1 MTPPP
6 SSLSAIETHR
16 LSVLFSFDGKSVTQ
30 TAFSTSYIADND
42 YWNSRHMQQQT
53 QTKIFMNKSLNI
65 VATVDQPGLLES
77 LVEKIA
83 SRRYDI
89 GYSKEVVPQNWQ
101 AIETSSTETYVS
113 GTLSFS
119 GLVNDDDAFVNMPF
133 ITSMLFT
140 CIKGKEDSYRLLWSS
155 SLS

>member
-1 MTPPP
+1 MNQVLQIT
-6 SSLSAIETHR
+6 AI
-16 LSVLFSFDGKSVTQ
+16 L
-30 TAFSTSYIADND
+30 
-42 YWNSRHMQQQT
+42 
-53 QTKIFMNKSLNI
+53 
-65 VATVDQPGLLES
+65 DQPDLLEN
-77 LVEKIA
+77 LVEKLA

-89 GYSKEVVPQNWQ
+89 GYSKEIVPQEWQ

-119 GLVNDDDAFVNMPF
+119 GLTNNEDASINMPF

-140 CIKGKEDSYRLLWSS
+140 CIKGKEDDYRLLWSS

>member
-1 MTPPP
+1 
-6 SSLSAIETHR
+6 
-16 LSVLFSFDGKSVTQ
+16 
-30 TAFSTSYIADND
+30 
-42 YWNSRHMQQQT
+42 
-53 QTKIFMNKSLNI
+53 MNRALNI
-65 VATVDQPGLLES
+65 TATLDQPELLEN
-77 LVEKIA
+77 LVEKLA

-89 GYSKEVVPQNWQ
+89 GYSREKVPQEWQ

-119 GLVNDDDAFVNMPF
+119 GLVSNDDVLVNMPF

-140 CIKGKEDSYRLLWSS
+140 CIKGKEDDYRLLWSS

>member
-1 MTPPP
+1 MNQ
-6 SSLSAIETHR
+6 
-16 LSVLFSFDGKSVTQ
+16 VLQ
-30 TAFSTSYIADND
+30 ITAT
-42 YWNSRHMQQQT
+42 
-53 QTKIFMNKSLNI
+53 L
-65 VATVDQPGLLES
+65 DQPDLLEN
-77 LVEKIA
+77 LVEKLA

-89 GYSKEVVPQNWQ
+89 GYSKEIVPQEWQ

-119 GLVNDDDAFVNMPF
+119 GFTNNEDASINMPF

-140 CIKGKEDSYRLLWSS
+140 CIKGKEGDYRLLWSS

>member
-1 MTPPP
+1 MNNFKNIT
-6 SSLSAIETHR
+6 A
-16 LSVLFSFDGKSVTQ
+16 VL
-30 TAFSTSYIADND
+30 
-42 YWNSRHMQQQT
+42 
-53 QTKIFMNKSLNI
+53 
-65 VATVDQPGLLES
+65 DQPKLLEN
-77 LVEKIA
+77 LVEKLA

-89 GYSKEVVPQNWQ
+89 GYAKEKLPNSWQ
-101 AIETSSTETYVS
+101 AVDTSSTETYVS

-119 GLVNDDDAFVNMPF
+119 GLTNNDDVMINMPF